1 MRFFLKSIDDWHI
14 VDTGWTPPKT
24 PIAKWTIPQKQ
35 TRVAMNAICQALSTS
50 EFSRISHCETVK
62 EVWEV
67 LQTTYEGT
75 QLIKTAKL

>member
-1 MRFFLKSIDDWHI
+1 
-14 VDTGWTPPKT
+14 
-24 PIAKWTIPQKQ
+24 
-35 TRVAMNAICQALSTS
+35 MNAICQALSTS